1 MKRLEFVHVE
11 TINSIDVGLRH
22 RHRHL
27 VGFAR
32 ESPLKTR
39 FLTVQQRNLASAA
52 TVHLINHIGYGAEPN
67 SGTVEHQA
75 RRPFMFMHRLMQQ
88 DKCL

>member
-1 MKRLEFVHVE
+1 M
-11 TINSIDVGLRH
+11 DVRH

-27 VGFAR
+27 IGFGR
-32 ESPLKTR
+32 ESPSKTC
-39 FLTVQQRNLASAA
+39 LITVQQRDLASAEALEAA